1 MSHNKN
7 TFKKESVMMGIWTIP
22 AIIASILIIAY
33 SVYSTV
39 SVMRMNEQRASSMD
53 TPIPKA
59 IKEHPMLLNPII
71 IMYFI
76 FLLFTGIIIFYY
88 WSIY

>member
-1 MSHNKN
+1 
-7 TFKKESVMMGIWTIP
+7 MMGIWTIP
-22 AIIASILIIAY
+22 AIIAGLLIVGY

-39 SVMRMNEQRASSMD
+39 GVMRKTEQRASGMD
-53 TPIPKA
+53 TPIPRS
-59 IKEHPMLLNPII
+59 IKEHPMLFNPII